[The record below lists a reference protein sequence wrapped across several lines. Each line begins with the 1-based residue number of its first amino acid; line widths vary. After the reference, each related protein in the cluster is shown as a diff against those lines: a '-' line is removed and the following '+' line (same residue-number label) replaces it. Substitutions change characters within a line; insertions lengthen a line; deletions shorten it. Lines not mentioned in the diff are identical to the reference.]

1 MLAPMTTTATPA
13 SDIAARFATDLRAV
27 LSMARDLLAGAGL
40 VRRDLHARTARHVRI
55 AEAMARRVVL
65 LLAVTFDITPLSPK
79 AQPQQTRK
87 QAPRQTGIAAISVA
101 MFDPW
106 SAKPPSDWSVLQ
118 GRSEPDALVSPA
130 RLRARLQ
137 AVDRVLDDPAPMARR
152 MAAWMRR
159 RAVRAAAEI
168 AQRSRPEAFWVCRL
182 GRPPGLEGRCRQI
195 SPGIRDA
202 LTALSARARE
212 AYPPP

>member
-1 MLAPMTTTATPA
+1 MTSSATPA
-13 SDIAARFATDLRAV
+13 SHIAARFATDLRVV

-65 LLAVTFDITPLSPK
+65 LLAVTFDITPLSPE
-79 AQPQQTRK
+79 ALRPTGK
-87 QAPRQTGIAAISVA
+87 QGPHQTGVAAISVA

-137 AVDRVLDDPAPMARR
+137 AVARVLDDPAPMARR